1 LVASKDSRPF
11 DHTTPSWVTGPGLEG
26 FAFADQVDLTGLE
39 LETILPTSDNFPL
52 HCRPD
57 SQASYEELITTLFQR
72 RTCGILSVKYDC
84 DDNPWRSLVWPLT
97 RNNPALSYAISA
109 MTCLHLCSSRPELHS
124 KGLMHVQQSIGILR
138 EPLEFGTIQVDVA
151 LATKLALGLAK
162 SWEASRTSTGFEH
175 LKEAKILLEKR
186 YQVLENT
193 EISLKRTRRLSFLA
207 NTWMYMDVIA
217 RLTTFGPDDCIDTKL
232 ITACNLLQKRTRDT
246 KLDPLMG
253 CASDCSVI
261 GKAADLV
268 RRI

>member
-1 LVASKDSRPF
+1 
-11 DHTTPSWVTGPGLEG
+11 
-26 FAFADQVDLTGLE
+26 
-39 LETILPTSDNFPL
+39 
-52 HCRPD
+52 
-57 SQASYEELITTLFQR
+57 
-72 RTCGILSVKYDC
+72 
-84 DDNPWRSLVWPLT
+84 
-97 RNNPALSYAISA
+97 

-193 EISLKRTRRLSFLA
+193 EISLKRTGRLSFLA

-268 RRI
+268 RRIWKDCSKRNSPALVSQTAELMHAADTLNPLLDNTNDAEPASIVSDAVQTAEAYRWATILLLRQTIPALPGFLSMNS